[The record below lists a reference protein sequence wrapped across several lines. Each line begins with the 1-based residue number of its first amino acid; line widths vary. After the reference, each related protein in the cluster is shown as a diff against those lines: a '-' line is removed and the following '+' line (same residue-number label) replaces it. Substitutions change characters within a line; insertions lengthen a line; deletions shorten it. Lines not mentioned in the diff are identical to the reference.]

1 MTGPRGR
8 LRELQ
13 VAVMLLTRLPAG
25 RIPGQAPSL
34 SAARWAFPLVGALV
48 GLIGWAA
55 YAGMMAAGAG
65 PLLAAVAAVAA
76 QVLVTGAL
84 HVDGLADFAD
94 GMGGGRDQA
103 HCLEIMRDSRIGSY
117 GVMALLLAAAF
128 WIAALAQLGP
138 QLVSLGGAG
147 WFVLVGMFS
156 RAAMVGLQELLPPA
170 RADGM
175 GRLAAGRSTAA
186 RVMLLCLGLLGAVL
200 AGTTGL
206 LLALLCATVATALGR
221 MARRRLGGVTG
232 DVLGAVQLVS
242 EAASWVAL
250 ALMLAPWGG

>member
-1 MTGPRGR
+1 MTGPRDR

-55 YAGMMAAGAG
+55 FAGMMAAGAG

-94 GMGGGRDQA
+94 GMGGGRDRA

-117 GVMALLLAAAF
+117 GVMALILAAAL
-128 WIAALAQLGP
+128 WIAALAQLG
-138 QLVSLGGAG
+138 SLAGAG

-170 RADGM
+170 RTDGM
-175 GRLAAGRSTAA
+175 GRLAAGRSRAA
-186 RVMLLCLGLLGAVL
+186 RVTLLGLVLLVALL
-200 AGTTGL
+200 AGATGL
-206 LLALLCATVATALGR
+206 LLALLCATVAAGLGR
-221 MARRRLGGVTG
+221 MARRRIGGVTG

-242 EAASWVAL
+242 EAASWVVL
-250 ALMLAPWGG
+250 AVMLAPWGS